1 MKKTFLSLAILMSI
15 LVLFANH
22 SSAQLEDGSIAP
34 DWTLTDIEGN
44 TWNLYDLL
52 DQNISVFLDY
62 SAVWC
67 GPCWSYHTGGNLE
80 ALYEDYGPDATGEVM
95 VFMIEG
101 DGTSTLDELNGIGG
115 GTQGNWV
122 SGTPYPIV
130 LTHVGDDSYGA
141 VADYDIAYFPTIYR
155 ICPTRIIKEVGQASE
170 TALYN
175 STSSCEFATVNNDP
189 AIIAYTGVES
199 ACSNVEL
206 TIDMQNMGFDNL
218 TSCTIKA
225 YEDGVEVLSKDWT
238 GNLSIFD
245 IEEVN
250 IGTFI
255 PSDADSDIDITI
267 TSADEDAT
275 NNTISTQITY
285 EDYVTQII
293 HLEFKTDNYPTQLRW
308 EIRDESDDI
317 VYNDGPYSNG
327 EKNEVVFDE
336 DLVFPALGC
345 YTFTCYDTGGEGIQ
359 SPGYFEIRSSDDE
372 FIADNDNDF
381 GVKQTVAMRVAE
393 EETAIDILNVIEAI
407 AVYPNPANETANVS
421 VQISNT
427 TDITISVVDLLGNN
441 VMNITNET
449 VISGAHQYAIN
460 TSDLSSGIYFVK
472 VTSGDTNQVVKF
484 TVAH

>member
-1 MKKTFLSLAILMSI
+1 MKKTFLSAAILLSISI
-15 LVLFANH
+15 LIPRQ
-22 SSAQLEDGSIAP
+22 SSGQLEDGSIAP
-34 DWTLTDIEGN
+34 DWTLTDIDGN

-52 DQNISVFLDY
+52 DQNISVFLDF

-80 ALYEDYGPDATGEVM
+80 SLYEDYGPDGTGEVM

-101 DGTSTLDELNGIGG
+101 DGTSTMDELNGIGG

-122 SGTPYPIV
+122 AGTPYPIV
-130 LTHVGDDSYGA
+130 LTHIGDDSYGA
-141 VADYDIAYFPTIYR
+141 VMDYNIGYFPTIYR
-155 ICPTRIIKEVGQASE
+155 ICPARIIKEVGQASE

-175 STSSCEFATVNNDP
+175 STTSCDFATVNNDP

-199 ACSNVEL
+199 ACSEVDL

-225 YEDGVEVLSKDWT
+225 FEDGVEVLSKEWT
-238 GNLSIFD
+238 GDMSIFD

-250 IGTFI
+250 IGSYT
-255 PSDADSDIDITI
+255 PSDADSDIDIEI
-267 TSADEDAT
+267 TSADEDAS
-275 NNTISTQITY
+275 NNSVSTSITY

-293 HLEFKTDNYPTQLRW
+293 HLEFKTDNFPTQLRW
-308 EIRDESDDI
+308 EIRDESGDV
-317 VYNDGPYSNG
+317 VYDDGPYSNG

-336 DLVFPALGC
+336 DLVFPAFGC

-359 SPGYFEIRSSDDE
+359 NPGYFEIRSSDDE
-372 FIADNDNDF
+372 FIADNDNNF
-381 GVKQTVAMRVAE
+381 GSKQTVALRVAE
-393 EETAIDILNVIEAI
+393 QETAIDMSGLIEGI
-407 AVYPNPANETANVS
+407 TVFPNPAGETANVI

-427 TDITISVVDLLGNN
+427 TDITMSVVDLLGNE
-441 VMNITNET
+441 VMSITNET
-449 VISGAHQYAIN
+449 TVAGTHQYTIN
-460 TSDLSSGIYFVK
+460 TSDLSSGIYFVR
-472 VTSGDTNQVVKF
+472 VISGDTNKAVKF